1 MAGRTIT
8 SGRKIINDAYFAVT
22 FKKDD
27 DNILLEMNAETFLSS
42 RKGITPNV
50 ENIAEEFE
58 LPNLSPVKHTVSI
71 PTTNIYEP
79 QNIYRKL

>member
-1 MAGRTIT
+1 MT
-8 SGRKIINDAYFAVT
+8 SGRKIINDAYFVIA

-27 DNILLEMNAETFLSS
+27 DNILLEMNAETFISS
-42 RKGITPNV
+42 RKGITPYV
-50 ENIAEEFE
+50 EIIAEDFE

-79 QNIYRKL
+79 RNIYRKI